1 MIQAYFEL
9 SDATRIPARVPEGD
23 VLEIA
28 ASMGLSERDL
38 FSIEIP
44 SGASRHSRVCV
55 LISQDSLDALY
66 RSISDGSNPSATF
79 VWQEDDTATR
89 MTMDVWLLP
98 PRPLYMVAGGAG
110 VAIVEAVDARW
121 WWQQTQANNI
131 NDAPL
136 LARLQSADGRWR
148 IGGSAVSP
156 ASLMTDLRLALI
168 TTGVPGTFN
177 IGAYSPNSTLSW
189 RLTDHAFT
197 PECSIA
203 MAIDLLAAASG
214 YVLQYNTLTAQYD
227 LVLVGGDAAT
237 LNTWMASNK
246 RAYVGGAEAP
256 ANTQAMTEPLAALW
270 YGSPFFQRN
279 MLPNAVTVS
288 YPYRT
293 VEGKTRYNNTDTD
306 TTTLMFPSE
315 REFGW
320 EHAVTTGRARA
331 NIGKRLIK
339 EPRPLVASSAP
350 GLTSATP
357 AAVINGT
364 AAPSWNYNTLNTQ
377 VVGLL
382 QTRAS
387 VMAGTIGWGGW
398 ARVPTGSFRCTMLR
412 YTLSRRMGE
421 IVPITVTECDR
432 ADWLLGPDGMLP
444 NDPTQMTFSKGLTH
458 VRRLWSGAT
467 MVDTAPPNTRVFAAK
482 ILNSTEICTT
492 IGESWKWQY
501 EFEEV
506 EPIGTECPMTASIV
520 PFARQGVARNLMEDG
535 NDPGYPGTIIMPGVL
550 QADYTNALI
559 EALPIA
565 NGCIVMMVEHFP
577 AIGDG
582 TTATVP
588 TPQYW
593 FTMPNAVKVIC
604 TEEGGGPGPGPGGG
618 GGGGG

>member
-1 MIQAYFEL
+1 MIQAYFET
-9 SDATRIPARVPEGD
+9 SDGTRIPARVPEGD
-23 VLEIA
+23 VLELA
-28 ASMGLSERDL
+28 ATMGLSERDL
-38 FSIEIP
+38 FRIEIP

-55 LISQDSLDALY
+55 LVSQDSLNKLY
-66 RSISDGSNPSATF
+66 SSVSDGSNPSAVF
-79 VWQEDDTATR
+79 YWQENDNASR
-89 MTMDVWLLP
+89 MTLDVWLLP

-148 IGGSAVSP
+148 VAGSFASP
-156 ASLMTDLRLALI
+156 STFMSDLRTALAA
-168 TTGVPGTFN
+168 TGVPGTFN
-177 IGAYSPNSTLSW
+177 IGGYAPTAVLSW

-203 MAIDLLAAASG
+203 MAIDFLAAATG
-214 YVLQYNTLTAQYD
+214 YVLQYNTITAQYD
-227 LVLVGGDAAT
+227 LVLIGGDAAT
-237 LNTWMASNK
+237 LNTWMAANK

-256 ANTQAMTEPLAALW
+256 ANTATVTEPLAGVW
-270 YGSPFFQRN
+270 YGNATYQRN
-279 MLPNAVTVS
+279 MLPNSVTVS

-306 TTTLMFPSE
+306 TTTLMFASE

-331 NIGKRLIK
+331 NIGKRVIK
-339 EPRPLVASSAP
+339 EPRPLVASSTP
-350 GLTSATP
+350 GLTSGTP
-357 AAVINGT
+357 AAAINGT
-364 AAPSWNYNTLNTQ
+364 AAPSWNYVNLNSA

-398 ARVPTGSFRCTMLR
+398 ATVPLGSFRCTMLR

-421 IVPITVTECDR
+421 IIPITVTECDR
-432 ADWLLGPDGMLP
+432 EDWLLGPDGSMT
-444 NDPTQMTFSKGLTH
+444 NDPKQIAFSKGLTH

-467 MVDTAPPNTRVFAAK
+467 MTDTAPPNTRVFAAK
-482 ILNSTEICTT
+482 ILNSTEICVT

-506 EPIGTECPMTASIV
+506 EPIGTGCPMTAGIV

-535 NDPGYPGTIIMPGVL
+535 NDPGFPGTIIMPGVL

-559 EALPIA
+559 EPLPIA
-565 NGCIVMMVEHFP
+565 NGCIVTMVEHFP

-582 TTATVP
+582 TTLTAP
-588 TPQYW
+588 IPQYW
-593 FTMPNAVKVIC
+593 FTMPNAVKVTC
-604 TEEGGGPGPGPGGG
+604 TEEGGPGPGPGGG
-618 GGGGG
+618 